1 MATPGRVTLI
11 TGAGS
16 GIGAALAR
24 RLAAPGAKLVLHTG
38 SNRARLDRVAEECR
52 ARGAECRCEVGDLAE
67 AATAARLVDVAAQG
81 FGGLDWLVANAG
93 FADRR
98 GLGELDE
105 SGLTRSL
112 EAMVGGFF
120 RLATAA
126 LPLLERAANARIV
139 AVSSFLAHVFRL
151 GGDHFAASAA
161 AKLGLEGLARSLA
174 AQLAPKGI
182 TVNCVVPGYIRKEE
196 GTASSLDATRWQ
208 AAIERVP
215 LGRHGSPDEVAA
227 VIAFLLSPDASYI
240 TGQSIHVD
248 GGLTL

>member
-24 RLAAPGAKLVLHTG
+24 RLATSGVGLVLHTG
-38 SNRARLDRVAEECR
+38 SNRARLDKVADECR
-52 ARGAECRCEVGDLAE
+52 ARGADCVLDVGDLAD
-67 AATAARLVDVAAQG
+67 AATAPRLVAAATQA
-81 FGGLDWLVANAG
+81 FGRLDALVANAG

-98 GLGELDE
+98 GLGELDDA
-105 SGLTRSL
+105 GLMRSL
-112 EAMVGGFF
+112 EAITGGFF
-120 RLATAA
+120 RLATLA
-126 LPLLERAANARIV
+126 LPMLERATGARIV

-151 GGDHFAASAA
+151 GGDWFAASAA

-182 TVNCVVPGYIRKEE
+182 TVNCIVPGYIRKEE
-196 GTASSLDATRWQ
+196 GTPTSLDPKRWQ
-208 AAIERVP
+208 AAIERIP

-227 VIAFLLSPDASYI
+227 TIAFLLGPDASYI

>member
-1 MATPGRVTLI
+1 MATLERVTLI

-24 RLAAPGAKLVLHTG
+24 RLAGPGAGLVLHTG
-38 SNRARLDRVAEECR
+38 SHRERLSKVAKECGT
-52 ARGAECRCEVGDLAE
+52 RGAECRVDVGDLAE
-67 AATAARLVDVAAQG
+67 AATAPQLVDLAKRE
-81 FGGLDWLVANAG
+81 FGRLDGLVANAG

-98 GLGELDE
+98 GVGELDDA
-105 SGLTRSL
+105 GLRRSL
-112 EAMVGGFF
+112 DAIVGGFF

-126 LPLLERAANARIV
+126 LPLLERAPAGRIV
-139 AVSSFLAHVFRL
+139 AIGSFLAHVFRL
-151 GGDHFAASAA
+151 GGDSFAASAA

-182 TVNCVVPGYIRKEE
+182 AVNCIVPGYIGKEE
-196 GTASSLDATRWQ
+196 GTPTSLDPQRWQ
-208 AAIERVP
+208 AAVGRIP
-215 LGRHGSPDEVAA
+215 FGRHGRPDEVAA